1 MSAQPSD
8 DKLPLLQVRPA
19 DVAGRALVVGDPAR
33 AEQAAA
39 FLGGARK
46 VGANREYVTYTGD
59 FAGRRVT
66 VASHGI
72 GAAGAGLCFE
82 ELARAG
88 ARVLIRA
95 GTCGALADGIAD
107 GSQVIA
113 SGAVRDDGLTPRL
126 APPGYPAA
134 ADHRVVAAL
143 ERAAGEAGVAAR
155 TGVVLTTD
163 LFYPSPALGPSWE
176 VWQKSR
182 VLAVEMEAAALFVI
196 AALHGLRAG
205 GIFTVDGNP
214 TRAARDMSD
223 YDPLRPVVDEGKKA
237 MLGVALTAL
246 TSVEAP

>member
-1 MSAQPSD
+1 MP
-8 DKLPLLQVRPA
+8 DKLPLLQVRPS
-19 DVAGRALVVGDPAR
+19 DVAARALVVGDPAR

-39 FLGGARK
+39 FLDHPRK

-59 FAGRRVT
+59 FGGRRVT

-95 GTCGALADGIAD
+95 GTCGALVDDLAD

-113 SGAVRDDGLTPRL
+113 TGAVRDEGLTPRL
-126 APPGYPAA
+126 APQGYPAL
-134 ADHRVVAAL
+134 ADHRVVDAL
-143 ERAAGEAGVAAR
+143 ERAADEAGAVAR
-155 TGVVLTTD
+155 SGVVLTSD
-163 LFYPSPALGPSWE
+163 LFYPSEALGQSWG

-214 TRAARDMSD
+214 TRAAQDMSE
-223 YDPLRPVVDEGKKA
+223 YDPQRPIVGRGKET
-237 MLGVALTAL
+237 MLDVALAAL
-246 TSVEAP
+246 VSIDTP